1 MESSS
6 YGGIPTKSSVFIAE
20 HMLQHGAGM
29 DENAFTTVRQGLSKI
44 KPVDESQ
51 LFLLTDEDFGF
62 FVSSGIGASFIC
74 YRTSTCA

>member
-6 YGGIPTKSSVFIAE
+6 HGGIHTKSSVFIAE
-20 HMLQHGAGM
+20 HMLQHGAAM

-44 KPVDESQ
+44 QPVDESQ

-74 YRTSTCA
+74 YRTSMCP